1 MKFQSKKHQKHIFGC
16 NCPCHHC
23 YTCVRSLIHPWPY
36 VIFLSY
42 TVFLCIHVHG
52 HWYDNCNI
60 IYPAQVIP
68 GLLVVLD
75 DTANPRVQAHAAAAL
90 VNFSDDCP
98 KTILATYLDNILA
111 KLEAVLASKLR
122 EVGVVI
128 TNIEKVV
135 QGTLNAMLDV
145 PRAND

>member
-1 MKFQSKKHQKHIFGC
+1 M
-16 NCPCHHC
+16 
-23 YTCVRSLIHPWPY
+23 
-36 VIFLSY
+36 
-42 TVFLCIHVHG
+42 
-52 HWYDNCNI
+52 
-60 IYPAQVIP
+60 
-68 GLLVVLD
+68 
-75 DTANPRVQAHAAAAL
+75 
-90 VNFSDDCP
+90 NFSDDCP